1 MSHKSI
7 EIYYDI
13 AAIPGIS
20 NRDEMSPEALAFRN
34 AAMEHVERAVE
45 AAGAG
50 SWAGAEI
57 GAGEVNFGFNVNDFD
72 EAEST
77 VREAVKGTR
86 FESIREIVRNEF
98 LEEDFAEAENMQTP
112 LGFFGLIYLLIFR
125 RMPKRFRQ

>member
-1 MSHKSI
+1 MSHRSI

-13 AAIPGIS
+13 AAISGIS

-86 FESIREIVRNEF
+86 FEGIREIVRNEF
-98 LEEDFAEAENMQTP
+98 LEEDFAEAENMQKP

-125 RMPKRFRQ
+125 RMPRRFRQ